1 VFKEIAEVQVLLK
14 NSGYFMMKLIA
25 LNVVALGLMV
35 VYPTQLE
42 RLATPAHHWLVA
54 TLNL

>member
-1 VFKEIAEVQVLLK
+1 
-14 NSGYFMMKLIA
+14 MMKLIA

-42 RLATPAHHWLVA
+42 RLVTPAHHWLVS